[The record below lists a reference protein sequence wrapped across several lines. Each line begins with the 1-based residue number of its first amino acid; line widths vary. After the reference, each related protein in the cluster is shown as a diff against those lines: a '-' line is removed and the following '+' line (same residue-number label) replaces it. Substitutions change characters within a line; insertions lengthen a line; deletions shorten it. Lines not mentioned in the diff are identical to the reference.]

1 MIWKL
6 NMTVKIKKLERHTVI
21 YTDEYEMSDDEF
33 KNLYSSKDDFLKKV
47 QSEEIE
53 EFKINSFVDDKKNT
67 TMILPKISG
76 EVVIFYQF

>member
-1 MIWKL
+1 MIWKF

-53 EFKINSFVDDKKNT
+53 EYKINSFVDD
-67 TMILPKISG
+67 ISNREG
-76 EVVIFYQF
+76 TYEEEWEVEFLNK